1 MAQKIEE
8 YKQCLDKCLKDETK
22 PWTPLFDMAEEK
34 TGVNRSYIA
43 MGNYNY
49 LLKALDNLRIDY

>member
-22 PWTPLFDMAEEK
+22 PWTPFFAMAEEK

-43 MGNYNY
+43 MGK
-49 LLKALDNLRIDY
+49 LIEI